1 MNDCMGFDD
10 DLGDKAGIAAAA
22 ELFAHSRRNRCANI
36 VWLGMDRRAAVFV
49 TGYSCPLGVS

>member
-1 MNDCMGFDD
+1 MHDHSSFDH

-22 ELFAHSRRNRCANI
+22 ELFAHSQRNRCANI
-36 VWLGMDRRAAVFV
+36 VWVGMDRRAAVFV